1 MSVKYKLIDK
11 MLRNAR
17 QIVIFL
23 VFVTLLVAC
32 KKYLDAKPDQ
42 KLSTPDTI
50 EDLQA
55 LLDNGDLYTALMES
69 NTATDEYYV
78 TNADWLSSPQ
88 IHQESYVWNLQAT
101 TDFVANHDWT
111 YAYKSIF
118 AANSVLDNLERVS
131 VENQQKWN
139 NVKGSALFIRAHN
152 FYMLAQIYAKQY
164 DANTGTTD
172 LGIPLRLTSDFNK
185 PSVRASV
192 QQMYDQIL
200 EDLKS
205 ALPLLPDVPQFA
217 TRPSRAATF
226 ALLARVNLTM
236 GNFTECKM
244 YSDSCLNLYNFLYDY
259 KDNTL
264 NLSASAP
271 FPALNKEVIYHAWDR
286 RSLNTNSTAKIDS
299 NLYASFQSN
308 DLRKTG
314 FFSKNSD
321 GSFRFKGTYAGN
333 VSRLFCGIATDE
345 IYLMRAECYAR
356 LGNTTDAIKD
366 LNALLSKRYNATFV
380 PVTATSSNAALV
392 QILNERKKE
401 LIYRCLRWTDLRR
414 LNKESQFQV
423 TLTRILGSN
432 VYTLPPND
440 PRYVFLIPQDAIR
453 LSGIQQNTY

>member
-1 MSVKYKLIDK
+1 MSVKYKLIDN
-11 MLRNAR
+11 LFIYSR
-17 QIVIFL
+17 Q
-23 VFVTLLVAC
+23 VTLFLIFAILVMSC
-32 KKYLDAKPDQ
+32 KKYLDAKSDQ
-42 KLSTPDTI
+42 RLSTPDTI

-55 LLDNGDLYTALMES
+55 LLDNGDLYTAMMEP

-78 TNADWLSSPQ
+78 MNADWLSSSQ
-88 IHQESYVWNLQAT
+88 IYQENYVWDLQPT

-118 AANSVLDNLERVS
+118 AVNSVLDNLKRVS
-131 VENQQKWN
+131 AEDQQKWN

-164 DANTGTTD
+164 DANTGTID
-172 LGIPLRLTSDFNK
+172 LGLPLRLTSDFNK
-185 PSVRASV
+185 PSVRANV
-192 QQMYDQIL
+192 QQTYDQIL
-200 EDLKS
+200 EDLQF
-205 ALPLLPDVPQFA
+205 ALPLLPDVPPFA
-217 TRPSRAATF
+217 TRPSRAATY

-236 GNFTECKM
+236 GNYTESKK
-244 YSDSCLNLYNFLYDY
+244 YSDSCLTLYNFLYDY

-299 NLYASFQSN
+299 TLYSSFQNN

-314 FFSKNSD
+314 FFSKNPD
-321 GSFRFKGTYAGN
+321 GSFRFKGSYAGN

-345 IYLMRAECYAR
+345 VYLMRAECYAR
-356 LGNTTDAIKD
+356 LGNATDAVKD
-366 LNALLSKRYNATFV
+366 LNTLLSKRYDATFV
-380 PVTATSSNAALV
+380 PVVGTTANAALI

-401 LIYRCLRWTDLRR
+401 LIYRGQRWTDLKR

-423 TLTRILGSN
+423 TLKRVLGSN

-440 PRYVFLIPQDAIR
+440 PRYVFMIPQDAIR
-453 LSGIQQNTY
+453 LSGIQQNIH